1 MKKRG
6 KKLLA
11 AGLAFVTAAS
21 MNMPAAYAQE
31 VTPPEAYGPTPSD
44 AQMKYYKEELAIFNH
59 FGVNTYTNMEWGD
72 GTEDPDIFNPVNL
85 DTDQWIE
92 AFKEAGFKRCLI
104 TAKHHDGF
112 NLYPT
117 SVTDHSV
124 ESSSWRDGKG
134 DVLKEYYES
143 CKKYDMGMGVYLSPW
158 DQNLPSY
165 SVDVPPDYNDTYV
178 KQIEEIFENYSDPE
192 HPIVEF
198 WMDGACGDPET
209 RPVYD
214 IQRWWDKL
222 EELNP
227 DIVYQQNY
235 GAPLRWV
242 GNESGYA
249 SNTSWQTIDGQRLW
263 DDYFVRGIED
273 SNYLHNGEPYI
284 PGAANADDL
293 VWSVPEVDVR
303 IRSGW
308 FYHANEEPKTPEELV
323 KIYFDSVGLGSP
335 LLLNVA
341 PNREGLIDQK
351 DIDSLMGFRDIL
363 DNTFDVNYAE
373 GASAEA
379 TAVRGNHPD
388 YAAENVT
395 DNDYDTYW
403 TMDDGQTTGSVT
415 VELDEPTLLG
425 VIQIQEYIPLG
436 QRISSFTVDVRV
448 NGEWMPYGEGGTI
461 GYKRLVK
468 GAPITADAVRVNITG
483 AYAVPLINNV
493 SVYKADSRIEEE
505 TVQVPGKIMAAEF
518 QEKSGSVFA
527 ENKGPNGGSNIG
539 GIQNGDYTV
548 YKSVMFNQTPS
559 KVKFTYS
566 GGNAAEITFRLDSAD
581 GPVLAQFVAEPTGD
595 YGVYETKEYD
605 VQYTEDLSG
614 YHDIYLCLN
623 AGLNVASFELMGS
636 NQMTL
641 AESEVNVYEGESVDV
656 TVVRENPTAG
666 ESASVTVTTEPDT
679 AVHGRHFEHKQEVVA
694 FGPDETEKT
703 VTINTIDNEEISG
716 ELSFN
721 VVLSDPSENAVLGGT
736 TVEKI
741 SIKDNDTVYTE
752 SNPLALSAVP
762 GEPVDVEAEMMML
775 TGLADTYEREGD
787 SGGKEVINL
796 GNNPDGEGAAELY
809 FNAPAKGVY
818 NFTIRFFTGAPGN
831 VLKWS
836 LNDGEGTAVEVP
848 YTSEGAHFDE
858 MTIQVPVAQEG
869 VNMIRFYNDEV
880 GTCNLDKFTIT
891 RQAVDIAWDMEE
903 GSGSTITDNTGVYT
917 GTMTGG
923 ITWDTGAH
931 GSGLAFDGTGY
942 IDLGM
947 ADLSQNWTVSV
958 WVKRGESVEDNAV
971 LLAGSQ
977 GEIKIDQWENTGKV
991 GLTEY
996 GVADYAFNYSAP
1008 LDEWVQ
1014 LTIVSDNRGTSLY
1027 VNGEFMETIQAR
1039 INGPAARIG
1048 ANTGDDLR
1056 SRGLYRG
1063 FLDELKIFERSL
1075 TDEEIAALYT
1085 EPDQPEPSE
1094 PVSKKTLEYFLNSA
1108 KAHVENGDTEDCI
1121 QEVKDLFTEAIAE
1134 GEAVMADENAT
1145 RDEVMNASF
1154 KLMKAIHALNFKGAD
1169 KTELEMAVEIAE
1181 MIDLGKY
1188 VEAGQKEFTD
1198 ALAEAKEVL
1207 ADGSTGQEKVD
1218 AAWDALVTA
1227 MENLRLKADKSV
1239 LEDLLNEAS
1248 GMDLDSYTEESAAA
1262 FRTALASAKA
1272 VFADSTLTV
1281 EDQQAVDEAVTALR
1295 QAKAGLVEKS
1305 TGTDDPADT
1314 GNTGNNGNQNGTAGD
1329 NTGNNGTTAG
1339 SNGTTNVSGNAGG
1352 SSGRA
1357 AKTGDTAAIWVPVLM
1372 AIAAGVLAVAAGR
1385 KYRR

>member
-59 FGVNTYTNMEWGD
+59 FGVNTYTNKEWGD

-284 PGAANADDL
+284 PGAENADDI

-415 VELDEPTLLG
+415 VELDEPTLLD

-493 SVYKADSRIEEE
+493 SVYKADSKIEEE

-595 YGVYETKEYD
+595 YAVYETKEYD

-636 NQMTL
+636 NQVSL
-641 AESEVNVYEGESVDV
+641 AESEANVYEGESVDV

-1063 FLDELKIFERSL
+1063 SLDELKIFERSL

-1145 RDEVMNASF
+1145 REEVMNASF

-1169 KTELEMAVEIAE
+1169 KTDLEMAVEIAE

-1207 ADGSTGQEKVD
+1207 ADGSAGQEKVD

-1248 GMDLDSYTEESAAA
+1248 DMDLDSYTEESAAA

-1272 VFADSTLTV
+1272 VFADSTLTA

-1305 TGTDDPADT
+1305 TGTDDPAD
-1314 GNTGNNGNQNGTAGD
+1314 TGNNGNQNGTAGD

>member
-21 MNMPAAYAQE
+21 INMPAAYAQE
-31 VTPPEAYGPTPSD
+31 VTAPAAYGPTPSD
-44 AQMKYYKEELAIFNH
+44 AQMKYYKDELAIFNH
-59 FGVNTYTNMEWGD
+59 FGVNTYTNREWGD

-143 CKKYDMGMGVYLSPW
+143 CKKYDMDMGVYLSPW

-178 KQIEEIFENYSDPE
+178 QQIEEIFENYSDPE

-284 PGAANADDL
+284 PGAENADDL

-323 KIYFDSVGLGSP
+323 QIYFDSVGRGSP

-341 PNREGLIDQK
+341 PNPEGLIDQK
-351 DIDSLMGFRDIL
+351 DIDSLMGFHDIL
-363 DNTFDVNYAE
+363 ENTFDVNYAE

-379 TAVRGNHPD
+379 TQVRGNHPD

-415 VELDEPTLLG
+415 VELDEPTLMD
-425 VIQIQEYIPLG
+425 VIEIQEYIPLG

-448 NGEWMPYGEGGTI
+448 NGEWMSYGEGGTI

-505 TVQVPGKIMAAEF
+505 TVQVPGRIMAAEF
-518 QEKSGSVFA
+518 QEKSGAVFA

-559 KVKFTYS
+559 KVKFTY
-566 GGNAAEITFRLDSAD
+566 GAAGSPEITLRLDSVD
-581 GPVLAQFVAEPTGD
+581 GPILAQFQVEPTGE
-595 YGVYETKEYD
+595 YIVYETKEYD
-605 VQYTEDLSG
+605 VQYTEALSG

-623 AGLNVASFELMGS
+623 AGLNVASFELTGS
-636 NQMTL
+636 NEMSF
-641 AESEVNVYEGESVDV
+641 AESEAEVYEGESVDV
-656 TVVRENPTAG
+656 TVIRNNPKAG
-666 ESASVTVTTEPDT
+666 ETANVTVTTEPDT
-679 AVHGRHFEHKQEVVA
+679 AVHGRHFEHKQEVVT

-703 VTINTIDNEEISG
+703 VTINTIDNDEKSG
-716 ELSFN
+716 TLSFN
-721 VVLSDPSENAVLGGT
+721 VVLSDPSENAILGST

-741 SIKDNDTVYTE
+741 SIKDNDTIYTE
-752 SNPLALSAVP
+752 SNPLQLSAVQ
-762 GEPVDVEAEMMML
+762 GEPVEVEAEMMML

-818 NFTIRFFTGAPGN
+818 NFTVRFFTGAPGN

-836 LNDGEGTAVEVP
+836 LNDGEGTAEDVP
-848 YTSEGAHFDE
+848 YTSEGGHFDE
-858 MTIQVPVAQEG
+858 MTIPVTVTQEG
-869 VNMIRFYNDEV
+869 VNKIRFYNDEV

-891 RQAVDIAWDMEE
+891 RQAVDMAWDMEE
-903 GSGSTITDNTGVYT
+903 GSGNTITDNTGAYT

-931 GSGLAFDGTGY
+931 GSGLTFDGTGY

-947 ADLSQNWTVSV
+947 ADLSQNWTVSA

-977 GEIKIDQWENTGKV
+977 GELKVDQWENTGNI
-991 GLTEY
+991 GFTEY

-1008 LDEWVQ
+1008 IDEWVQ
-1014 LTIVSDNRGTSLY
+1014 LTFVSDDRGTSLY
-1027 VNGEFMETIQAR
+1027 VNGEFTETINAR

-1056 SRGLYRG
+1056 SRGLYCG
-1063 FLDELKIFERSL
+1063 SLDELKIYERSL

-1108 KAHVENGDTEDCI
+1108 KEHVANGDTDDCVQSI
-1121 QEVKDLFTEAIAE
+1121 KDLFTEAIAE
-1134 GEAVMADENAT
+1134 GEAVMADEGAT
-1145 RDEVMNASF
+1145 RDEVMNAAA
-1154 KLMKAIHALNFKGAD
+1154 KLMKAIQALDMKVGN
-1169 KTELEMAVEIAE
+1169 KTDLEMAVELGG
-1181 MIDLGKY
+1181 MIDLSKY
-1188 VEAGQKEFTD
+1188 VEAGQQEFTD
-1198 ALAEAKEVL
+1198 ALAAAKEVL
-1207 ADGSTGQEKVD
+1207 ADGDAMQGAVD
-1218 AAWDALVTA
+1218 DAWNALTDAMV
-1227 MENLRLKADKSV
+1227 NLRLKADKTV
-1239 LEDLLNEAS
+1239 LEDLLNEAA
-1248 GMDLDSYTEESAAA
+1248 GLDLSSYTEESAAV
-1262 FRTALASAKA
+1262 FRIALASAQA
-1272 VFADSTLTV
+1272 VFADAALT
-1281 EDQQAVDEAVTALR
+1281 EDDQQTVDDAVAALK
-1295 QAKAGLVEKS
+1295 QAKAGLVAKS

-1314 GNTGNNGNQNGTAGD
+1314 GNTGNNGNQNGTAGS
-1329 NTGNNGTTAG
+1329 NTGNNGTTG
-1339 SNGTTNVSGNAGG
+1339 SNSNAK
-1352 SSGRA
+1352 A
-1357 AKTGDTAAIWVPVLM
+1357 AKTGDETPFTWMLILVAAAGTAAVVT
-1372 AIAAGVLAVAAGR
+1372 ARR
-1385 KYRR
+1385 KSEK